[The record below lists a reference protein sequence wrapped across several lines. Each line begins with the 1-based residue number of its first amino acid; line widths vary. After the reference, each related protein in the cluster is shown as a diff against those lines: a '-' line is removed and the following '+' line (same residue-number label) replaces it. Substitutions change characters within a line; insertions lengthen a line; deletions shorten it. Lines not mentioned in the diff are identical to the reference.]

1 MKKRLLEILTGV
13 AVAAVLVA
21 IIGAGGVFGAQRG
34 QHPASS
40 GPVLSPA
47 ASPTPAPS
55 TDPTPGPTAPA
66 IAAVAA
72 VTPAPLPTL
81 PPRIPLRLPPIPV
94 RVLPTPTPAPR
105 PSRSVQPGDWTEPRY
120 DAGDTGYNSADTAM
134 PASRIP
140 SLRPVGS
147 GYGAGQ
153 PAVAGGVAYYPK
165 GGTIEAYVLDSCRG
179 QYCQP
184 SWRYDLGNPS
194 NSQSA
199 VSVGVAVAGGR
210 LYATVN
216 VYEAAWLWVFDASGC
231 PSGLCPP
238 LWRGQIDTWANSRG
252 NTLDAPVVSGGVVY
266 AAATGDNSLQAFA
279 AGGCG
284 AAVCVP
290 LWTGAFT
297 DASVTGSPA
306 ISGGLVYVDLFN
318 QIAAYRVGGCGAA
331 SCAPAWDVN
340 LPGHDLGGVAVT
352 GGRIFATTYE
362 GALLALDASSGTIL
376 WSTPTGE
383 TDNQLRSI
391 PTVDASR
398 LFVVLGTGLQAYDS
412 TTGRLLWSGGVNDTL
427 LGSASGADGV
437 IYVSGSR
444 QAVYAFATG
453 GCGTAACSP
462 LSTIATPESGD
473 VPVIAEGYLL
483 IGNTLYG

>member
-34 QHPASS
+34 QHPASG
-40 GPVLSPA
+40 GPVLAPA
-47 ASPTPAPS
+47 PSPTPAPS
-55 TDPTPGPTAPA
+55 TDPTPAPTIVAVTATPVSAPTAP
-66 IAAVAA
+66 
-72 VTPAPLPTL
+72 PRPPLQLPSIPT
-81 PPRIPLRLPPIPV
+81 
-94 RVLPTPTPAPR
+94 RVLPTLAALPVLTPR
-105 PSRSVQPGDWTEPRY
+105 PSRPVQADDWTEPHY
-120 DAGDTGYNSADTAM
+120 DAGGSGYNSGDTAM

-140 SLRPVGS
+140 SLHPVGS
-147 GYGAGQ
+147 GFGAGQ
-153 PAVAGGVAYYPK
+153 PAVTGGVAYYPT
-165 GGTIEAYVLDSCRG
+165 GGTIGAYVLDGCRG

-194 NSQSA
+194 NSQPA
-199 VSVGVAVAGGR
+199 QSVGVAVAGGR

-216 VYEAAWLWVFDASGC
+216 VYEAAWLFVFDASGC

-252 NTLDAPVVSGGVVY
+252 NTLDAPVVSGDVVY

-279 AGGCG
+279 AGGC
-284 AAVCVP
+284 AAPVCAP

-297 DASVTGSPA
+297 NASVTGSPA

-318 QIAAYRVGGCGAA
+318 QIAAYRVGGCRAA
-331 SCAPAWDVN
+331 SCAPVWDIT
-340 LPGHDLGGVAVT
+340 LPGHDAGGVAVS

-362 GALLALDASSGTIL
+362 GALLALDASSGTIV

-383 TDNQLRSI
+383 TDNLLRSI
-391 PTVDASR
+391 PAVDAGR

-412 TTGRLLWSGGVNDTL
+412 TTGRLLWSGDVNDTL
-427 LGSASGADGV
+427 LGSATGADGV
-437 IYVSGSR
+437 IYVGGSK
-444 QAVYAFATG
+444 QAVYAFAAG
-453 GCGTAACSP
+453 GCVTAACSP
-462 LSTIATPESGD
+462 LSTIATPEAGD

-483 IGNTLYG
+483 IGNTLYS